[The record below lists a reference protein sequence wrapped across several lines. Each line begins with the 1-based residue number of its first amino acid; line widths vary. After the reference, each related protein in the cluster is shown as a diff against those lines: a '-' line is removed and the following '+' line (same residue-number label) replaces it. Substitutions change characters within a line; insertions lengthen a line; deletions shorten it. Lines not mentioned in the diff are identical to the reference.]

1 MTIAIGLAE
10 VQSGR
15 LHGLD
20 AQRVR
25 LRCQHGESTFFLLP
39 GRDRAANEAA
49 IDFVWVRHVGRYGCE
64 CERAGATRRGGRHI

>member
-15 LHGLD
+15 LRGVD

-25 LRCQHGESTFFLLP
+25 LRCQHGVSTFFLLP
-39 GRDRAANEAA
+39 GRDREANEAA
-49 IDFVWVRHVGRYGCE
+49 LDVVWVRHVGRHRCE
-64 CERAGATRRGGRHI
+64 CERAGAIRRGGRHS

>member
-25 LRCQHGESTFFLLP
+25 LRCQHGESTVFLLP
-39 GRDRAANEAA
+39 GRDRKANEAA
-49 IDFVWVRHVGRYGCE
+49 LDVVWFRHVGRHGCE
-64 CERAGATRRGGRHI
+64 CARAGAGGRDGRHS